1 MGVDIMKEVGYIK
14 SVADGYASVIFKE
27 KSGWG
32 DSCADCKSSC
42 SSSSIVMKTKDNLGV
57 QSGDMVEIKIK
68 SKSFFTAT
76 FWIYVFPLIMLV
88 FGLVGSLFI
97 FKNLGIKHFETYSI
111 IVGLV
116 FLGISYYILGHID
129 KKLNKNQNY
138 NIEMVRIVK

>member
-1 MGVDIMKEVGYIK
+1 
-14 SVADGYASVIFKE
+14 
-27 KSGWG
+27 
-32 DSCADCKSSC
+32 
-42 SSSSIVMKTKDNLGV
+42 MKTKDNLGV

-138 NIEMVRIVK
+138 NVEMVRIVK